1 MTMEK
6 QDAQAFRDRWQAVAE
21 IETRELQQASFA
33 QRWRQFNAILRMALD
48 MEFVWP
54 EDSIDEIVAV
64 RQRWLRLQEVYR

>member
-1 MTMEK
+1 MEK

-54 EDSIDEIVAV
+54 EESIDEIVAV
-64 RQRWLRLQEVYR
+64 RQRWLRLQEVYQ

>member
-54 EDSIDEIVAV
+54 EESIDEIVAV